1 MLYEVEPQEEGQ
13 DITDEILQKTVA
25 ALTQRVDILGVSE
38 PNMTIEGDNR
48 IRVQLAGV
56 EDQQSARELLSKKA
70 NLSIR
75 DADDNERLSGSD
87 IQENSASVNFDDSNN
102 PIVMVSLRDGDR
114 FGEVTENIINE
125 YSLPN
130 NRLVIWLDYEEGDS
144 YEEEPMKEDPKF
156 ISAPAMSEPLYTQDM
171 FDAE

>member
-144 YEEEPMKEDPKF
+144 YEE
-156 ISAPAMSEPLYTQDM
+156 
-171 FDAE
+171 